1 MSVLVV
7 GSIALDSMET
17 PVTSGEDLLGGSALY
32 FSMAASFFTDVRLV
46 GVVGTDFPDSAV
58 DLLRERTVDVTGLQW
73 AAGQTFRWSGR
84 YHSDMNQRDTLD
96 TRLNVF
102 ENFTPVIPETYRSAE
117 VVFLANIHPSLQL
130 EVLRQ
135 IEHPELVVTDT
146 MNLWIDS
153 TPKELEAVIRQ
164 TDLFVLNDA
173 EAKQQLT
180 GESNLVVA
188 ARQLRAIGPE
198 YLVIKKGEHGALLMS
213 DESIFFAP
221 GFPLEQITDPTGAGD
236 VFAGGMVGVLDQAEE
251 LNDTLLRQAVVYG
264 STGASYNVESLSLN
278 RLKHLTK
285 QEIENRY
292 EQFKALTRFTLN
304 EEAGAGDREP
314 AHA

>member
-1 MSVLVV
+1 LSVLVV
-7 GSIALDSMET
+7 GSIALDSVET
-17 PVTSGEDLLGGSALY
+17 PVTSGEDLLGGSAMY
-32 FSMAASFFTDVRLV
+32 FSMAAGFFTDVRLV

-58 DLLRERTVDVTGLQW
+58 DLLRERNVDVTGLQR

-102 ENFTPVIPETYRSAE
+102 ENFSPEIPEAYRSSE
-117 VVFLANIHPSLQL
+117 VVFLANIHPSLQM

-135 IEHPELVVTDT
+135 VEHPELVVTDT
-146 MNLWIDS
+146 MNLWIES
-153 TPKELEAVIRQ
+153 TPEELEAVIRQ
-164 TDLFVLNDA
+164 TDLFVLNDT
-173 EAKQQLT
+173 EARQLT
-180 GESNLVVA
+180 GEANLMVA
-188 ARQLRAIGPE
+188 ARQLRAMGPA

-213 DESIFFAP
+213 DDGLFFAP
-221 GFPLEQITDPTGAGD
+221 GFPLEQVTDPTGAGD
-236 VFAGGMVGVLDQAEE
+236 VFAGGLVGVLDQAEE

-264 STGASYNVESLSLN
+264 STVASYNVESLSLN

-292 EQFKALTRFTLN
+292 EQFKAFTRFTLN
-304 EEAGAGDREP
+304 
-314 AHA
+314 